1 MNHWI
6 ILPLLLP
13 ALVAPLI
20 ALAVRHDIVLARVF
34 SVASTVLMLLLGAI
48 LMAMA
53 ADGEIRTYALGNWPP
68 PFGIVLVLDRLA
80 ALMLVLTAVLGLVV
94 LLHAINGWDRRG
106 QHFHSLFQF
115 QLMGIN
121 GAFLT
126 GDLFN
131 LFVFFEV
138 LLIASYG
145 LMVHGGGA
153 QRLRA
158 GVQYVIVNLVGSA
171 LFLIAVGLIY
181 SVTGTLNMAD
191 LAVRVATVAPG
202 DEALLHTGA
211 LLLLLVFGVKAA
223 LVPVQFWLPGTY
235 ANAPA
240 PVAALFAIMTK
251 VGAYAIMRVYT
262 LVFGAGQGASLA
274 APWLMPAALVTL
286 VLGMVGVLAA
296 RSLGQMVSFAVVG
309 SMGTLLAA
317 VALFTPQAMAAA
329 LYYLI
334 HSTLAAGALFLIV
347 DLVVE
352 RRPGQGDALTVAPPF
367 AQGGL
372 IAGGFFAAAIA
383 MAGMPPLSG
392 FIGKLLIL
400 DGAREGPWATW
411 IWTLILATSLLAIVG
426 FARGGS
432 TLFWKSAAVQ
442 GQFRAARRQAPALPF
457 VAVGALLGATVALTV
472 FAGPVTTY
480 LDRTAA
486 QLFARS
492 GYIEAVLAV
501 DAQISFAPLAGE
513 DRTVSA
519 QALSAAPPPGAAG
532 DPSDVPASGAD
543 RDIRAGLSAAAAYR
557 GRD

>member
-20 ALAVRHDIVLARVF
+20 ALAVRHDIVLARTF

-48 LMAMA
+48 LMGMA
-53 ADGEIRTYALGNWPP
+53 ADGEIRIYALGNWPP

-80 ALMLVLTAVLGLVV
+80 ALMLVLTAVLGLFV
-94 LLHAINGWDRRG
+94 LLYAINGWDRRG
-106 QHFHSLFQF
+106 QHFHPLFQF
-115 QLMGIN
+115 QLLGIN

-145 LMVHGGGA
+145 LMVHGGGR

-158 GVQYVIVNLVGSA
+158 GVQYVVVNLVGSGV
-171 LFLIAVGLIY
+171 FLVAVGLIY

-191 LAVRVATVAPG
+191 LAVRVTEVAPA
-202 DEALLHTGA
+202 DQALLQTGGV
-211 LLLLLVFGVKAA
+211 LLLLVFAVKAA

-251 VGAYAIMRVYT
+251 VGAYSIIRVYT
-262 LVFGAGQGASLA
+262 LAFGDAAGEASWLA
-274 APWLMPAALVTL
+274 APWLMPTALVTL
-286 VLGMVGVLAA
+286 VLGMLGVLAA

-309 SMGTLLAA
+309 SMGTLLVA
-317 VALFTPQAMAAA
+317 VAVFTPQAMAAA
-329 LYYLI
+329 LYYLL

-347 DLVVE
+347 DLVAE
-352 RRPGQGDALTVAPPF
+352 RRPGHDDALSVAPRF

-372 IAGGFFAAAIA
+372 IAGAFFLGAIA
-383 MAGMPPLSG
+383 MTGMPPLSG
-392 FIGKLLIL
+392 FVGKLLIL
-400 DGAREGPWATW
+400 DGVRQSGAVVW
-411 IWTLILATSLLAIVG
+411 IWALILATSLVAILG

-432 TLFWKSAAVQ
+432 TLFWKSASVE
-442 GQFRAARRQAPALPF
+442 GSFRTRRRPVHALPF
-457 VAVGALLGATVALTV
+457 VAVGFLLAGTVLLTV
-472 FAGPVTTY
+472 FAGLVTTY
-480 LDRTAA
+480 LDQTVA
-486 QLFARS
+486 QLFAPA
-492 GYIEAVLAV
+492 GYLQAVL
-501 DAQISFAPLAGE
+501 
-513 DRTVSA
+513 
-519 QALSAAPPPGAAG
+519 G
-532 DPSDVPASGAD
+532 DG
-543 RDIRAGLSAAAAYR
+543 RAY
-557 GRD
+557 